1 MSNLYQFRPNAAV
14 GGDDPYTTVKA
25 LTEINRQLHL
35 SNARLHDQVSR
46 LFAVVAGMVQ
56 ASNGDLRVARTAVEQ
71 VPPGS
76 HIVIDRVEDG
86 WKVTFVQVAT
96 NAAPD
101 HKN

>member
-1 MSNLYQFRPNAAV
+1 MSNLYQFRQNAAV

-71 VPPGS
+71 VPPGA
-76 HIVIDRVEDG
+76 HVAIDTLEEG
-86 WKVTFVQVAT
+86 LKVTFVQVAT